1 MGKELTRETGK
12 GRKGAMGEGRKRAA
26 IFITAILLSVATGG
40 FFTNAFGQDAD
51 ELIRAIDEQQQ
62 KIQTLTG
69 TFSQQKESSLAKAP
83 LFSSGVVKFKRPDK
97 VHFIYT
103 KPEEMEIALEGKTIW
118 IYYPIRSQAEK
129 YSFAGDKRMTQF
141 LEPVTGIFQKT
152 FSQVRETYSI
162 SYLGTESGRLYRF
175 RLQPKEEKIRKF
187 LARVDLWIDKASGA
201 ILRFE
206 MIEAGKDRL
215 LLEFSDLRINL
226 PLKDEDLAIRIPPS
240 VRVLEQISP

>member
-1 MGKELTRETGK
+1 MEK
-12 GRKGAMGEGRKRAA
+12 GRKVGNNAVLLIIALFLSIGAFPADVR
-26 IFITAILLSVATGG
+26 
-40 FFTNAFGQDAD
+40 GQNAD

-62 KIQTLTG
+62 KIRTLTG
-69 TFSQQKESSLAKAP
+69 TFSQKKESSLAKAP

-97 VHFIYT
+97 VHFVYS
-103 KPEEMEIALEGKTIW
+103 KPEQMEIALEDKTIW

-129 YSFAGDKRMTQF
+129 YSFARNQRMTQY
-141 LEPVTGIFQKT
+141 LEPITGIFQKT
-152 FSQVRETYSI
+152 FSQVHETYSI
-162 SYLGTESGRLYRF
+162 SYLGTESDRLYRF
-175 RLQPKEEKIRKF
+175 RLQPREEKIRKF

-215 LLEFSDLRINL
+215 LLEFNDLRIN
-226 PLKDEDLAIRIPPS
+226 PSLKDEDLAIRIPPS